1 VTLTSHLHCR
11 SEQGTSGFWLVNPK
25 DLAFE
30 AHLVEPAADFE
41 VLSGA
46 VSREIQAGRFGR
58 ALKLGGPVSFQTFP
72 PAATQRGVFH
82 PMALSSQVVGMF
94 CGLLKDAQRL
104 VPEIAFSLLSLVLS
118 QTADA
123 LATLRKT
130 RQMADQIATL
140 SGLLPVCAWCKRVR
154 DDRGYWEQIDR
165 FLASRSTASVT
176 HGICPDCLRRMSD
189 GLPNQLSSV
198 K

>member
-1 VTLTSHLHCR
+1 L
-11 SEQGTSGFWLVNPK
+11 
-25 DLAFE
+25 
-30 AHLVEPAADFE
+30 E

-46 VSREIQAGRFGR
+46 VSREIQAGLFGR
-58 ALKLGGPVSFQTFP
+58 ALKVGGAVFFQTV
-72 PAATQRGVFH
+72 ASASTQRGVFH
-82 PMALSSQVVGMF
+82 SLALSSQVVGMF

-104 VPEIAFSLLSLVLS
+104 VPEIAFSLLSLVLN

-130 RQMADQIATL
+130 SQMADQIATL

-154 DDRGYWEQIDR
+154 DDGGYWEQIDR

-176 HGICPDCLRRMSD
+176 HGICPDCLRKMSE
-189 GLPNQLSSV
+189 GLPNQV
-198 K
+198 ARAR